1 MQPGPKVLAYFL
13 GNENFPIT
21 DTLVASWLA
30 VIILILFARLL
41 KGRLNII
48 PGRLQSGVEIL
59 LSFIEGQI
67 ESMIPGSGRKLL
79 PFIGTIFLFV
89 GISTIMGL
97 IPGLVNP
104 TGDINTT
111 LGMAL
116 MVFFFS
122 QYLGIKKAGIKNY
135 VKGFFEPIFLMFPM
149 NVLGELAKPISH
161 SFRLF
166 GNVVGGGII
175 ITLLYQFFPWLVPVP
190 LHFWFDLFSA
200 FIQVLIFGMIAIS
213 YISVAVS
220 D

>member
-122 QYLGIKKAGIKNY
+122 QYLGIKKSRYKELC
-135 VKGFFEPIFLMFPM
+135 KGFF
-149 NVLGELAKPISH
+149 
-161 SFRLF
+161 
-166 GNVVGGGII
+166 
-175 ITLLYQFFPWLVPVP
+175 
-190 LHFWFDLFSA
+190 
-200 FIQVLIFGMIAIS
+200 
-213 YISVAVS
+213 
-220 D
+220 